1 MTNKINLE
9 NMFSSFVL
17 FLMCQISKC
26 INALYPYNYLYMCIC
41 VYVLQAF
48 LRRTPELAGPP
59 HIVTLFIP
67 PLPTAN
73 LCLFSKTCLMQE
85 LSNQSLQCA
94 CTLQW
99 RAPRWE
105 PCHAEAHVL
114 LGQGEK
120 MANQPV
126 GQTGLSPRAEGTLL
140 EQEGSHREL
149 RWPCVPMCRRSLVPS
164 WNTEVKGWF
173 SRLSQRETCLLLEY
187 QQDSNKDH
195 LH

>member
-1 MTNKINLE
+1 MLGMMTNKINLE

-94 CTLQW
+94 CTPPVAGTKV
-99 RAPRWE
+99 RALPCRGSRAAGARRKDGE
-105 PCHAEAHVL
+105 P
-114 LGQGEK
+114 
-120 MANQPV
+120 
-126 GQTGLSPRAEGTLL
+126 T
-140 EQEGSHREL
+140 
-149 RWPCVPMCRRSLVPS
+149 
-164 WNTEVKGWF
+164 
-173 SRLSQRETCLLLEY
+173 SRTDWSE
-187 QQDSNKDH
+187 S
-195 LH
+195 

>member
-1 MTNKINLE
+1 MHYIH
-9 NMFSSFVL
+9 
-17 FLMCQISKC
+17 I
-26 INALYPYNYLYMCIC
+26 IICIC
-41 VYVLQAF
+41 VSVSTSFRLFWGEPLSWLAPLISSPCSF
-48 LRRTPELAGPP
+48 HHCLRPICVYSAKHVSCKSCQTR
-59 HIVTLFIP
+59 
-67 PLPTAN
+67 
-73 LCLFSKTCLMQE
+73 
-85 LSNQSLQCA
+85 A
-94 CTLQW
+94 CNAPAPLQW
-99 RAPRWE
+99 QAPRWE
-105 PCHAEAHVL
+105 PYHAEAHVL

-126 GQTGLSPRAEGTLL
+126 GQSGLSPRAEGTLL

-149 RWPCVPMCRRSLVPS
+149 RWPCVPMCRRSLVLS